1 MNYCYHYM
9 FYYLT
14 SDWEDRA
21 LANYVIVLLAENITL
36 WIFCAGVDVTG

>member
-1 MNYCYHYM
+1 M

-21 LANYVIVLLAENITL
+21 LANYMIVLLTENFTL
-36 WIFCAGVDVTG
+36 RLFCAGVDVTS

>member
-1 MNYCYHYM
+1 M

-14 SDWEDRA
+14 SDWED
-21 LANYVIVLLAENITL
+21 LINYVIVLLAENITL